1 MVFNLFLFTFFY
13 ITITIS
19 TVLGQTVPIDQT
31 TPNITVQGSPAQ
43 PNDAASPIATGDI
56 SICTTCDEV
65 KVACG
70 SKFNLPKVN
79 SQGTYI
85 ASNQC
90 YCSYDV
96 YNSLSQCLICYNGA
110 NVGNSTLDS
119 LDDWNATCTVLG
131 SSLDQNNTTQ
141 SNQPVVQPTNNNN
154 NATDSSDENLIRAI
168 GFAGCV
174 VVLVLLFMAIVIFI
188 RKRKHKWRKIEDY
201 NPDISK
207 PTKSLDLVDDY
218 KQTSQEYDQ
227 YDDETIGQAIL
238 PVAAAPEIITIIP
251 EVHIID
257 ENSIVDFSDNIIDSQ
272 LQQQQYYYSSEQQQH
287 IVPNGNV
294 YYSSEPQQH
303 MDPNGNIY
311 YI

>member
-1 MVFNLFLFTFFY
+1 
-13 ITITIS
+13 
-19 TVLGQTVPIDQT
+19 PIAQA
-31 TPNITVQGSPAQ
+31 TPSVQGSPAQ
-43 PNDAASPIATGDI
+43 PNVAASPIATGDI
-56 SICTTCDEV
+56 STCTTCNKV
-65 KVACG
+65 KSACG

-85 ASNQC
+85 ASDKC
-90 YCSYDV
+90 YCSYEV
-96 YNSLSQCLICYNGA
+96 YNYLLRCLTCYNSA

-119 LDDWNATCTVLG
+119 LDDWSATCIALG

-141 SNQPVVQPTNNNN
+141 SNQ
-154 NATDSSDENLIRAI
+154 TDRS
-168 GFAGCV
+168 
-174 VVLVLLFMAIVIFI
+174 
-188 RKRKHKWRKIEDY
+188 RKSRKIGDY

-207 PTKSLDLVDDY
+207 PTKSLDIVDDY
-218 KQTSQEYDQ
+218 KRKTKYSNQNNDNQFKKNDTKQNDIKQDDIKQDDIKQNDIKQNDGGVMIDVNLNDQQQQPHLSAPNDIKKEIPQEYDQ

-257 ENSIVDFSDNIIDSQ
+257 ENSIINFSDNIIDSQ

-287 IVPNGNV
+287 IDPNGSI
-294 YYSSEPQQH
+294 YYSSESQLH
-303 MDPNGNIY
+303 MDPNENIY